1 MARGKELQGKKKPR
15 KEMRLKRRAMKAE
28 INRLHMELSI
38 HKLRNATA
46 KRIQS
51 RRFRVCQILDIFEA
65 GIPGAAECVKER
77 MAQRM
82 IADLVEQGYVTF
94 YTTED
99 RASRGINITAEIT
112 VLPPEI

>member
-1 MARGKELQGKKKPR
+1 MQGKKKPR

-65 GIPGAAECVKER
+65 GRLGVAEYVKEQ
-77 MAQRM
+77 MAQQM
-82 IADLVEQGYVTF
+82 IAELVKQGYVAF

-99 RASRGINITAEIT
+99 RASRGIKITAEIT
-112 VLPPEI
+112 TLPPET

>member
-1 MARGKELQGKKKPR
+1 MQGKKKPR

-38 HKLRNATA
+38 HKLRTATV

-51 RRFRVCQILDIFEA
+51 RRFRLCRILDILEA
-65 GIPGAAECVKER
+65 DRPGAVEYVKEQ
-77 MAQRM
+77 MAQQM
-82 IADLVEQGYVTF
+82 IAELIEQGYVTF
-94 YTTED
+94 CTTEE
-99 RASRGINITAEIT
+99 RAVHGTRITAEIN